1 MNAGA
6 AGAVRETVPVIQT
19 TVAAVRED
27 EKSTGT
33 AQSDR
38 VDISDQGKEMSLSSA
53 GVLASKLFEG
63 IETSDGISL
72 DELGG
77 LLRKKSAALK
87 EDLDS
92 LFERAGIDGAD
103 EICLTVG
110 YDGSVLVKG
119 EHPDKANI
127 EKLFA
132 DDPELSNRFREVSGL
147 AEIIRAGQE
156 GVEFQKA
163 YAQNPIAAVE
173 QYSYLFSGNYQPQFN
188 LSYSADS
195 MSFFFTD
202 LFHPGRQFLEY

>member
-27 EKSTGT
+27 EESVGTVKSDT
-33 AQSDR
+33 
-38 VDISDQGKEMSLSSA
+38 VDISGQGKDLSVSSA
-53 GVLASKLFEG
+53 GLLASKLFEG
-63 IETSDGISL
+63 IDTSDGISL
-72 DELGG
+72 NELEG
-77 LLRKKSAALK
+77 LLRKKSAVLK

-92 LFERAGIDGAD
+92 LFERTGIDNTD

-110 YDGSVLVKG
+110 YDGSVLVNG
-119 EHPDKANI
+119 EHPDKAAI

-132 DDPELSNRFREVSGL
+132 DDPGLSNRFREVSGL

-163 YAQNPIAAVE
+163 YAQDPIAAVE
-173 QYSYLFSGNYQPQFN
+173 QFSYLFSGNYQPQFN
-188 LSYSADS
+188 LSWSADS

-202 LFHPGRQFLEY
+202 LFHPGRQYLDF